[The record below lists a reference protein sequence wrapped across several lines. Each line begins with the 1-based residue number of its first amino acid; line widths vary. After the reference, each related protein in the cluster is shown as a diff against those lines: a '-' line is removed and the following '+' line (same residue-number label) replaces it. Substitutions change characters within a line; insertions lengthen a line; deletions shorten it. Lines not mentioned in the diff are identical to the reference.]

1 MKSGKLAIPPGL
13 VCQYNENTLVDLL
26 SSVIQGTNSFM
37 WSHFTCTV
45 LVLLY
50 DGKIVKCS
58 VLKED
63 INLNNPKIPILEK
76 KMASMEVDYAKATKL
91 LENAA

>member
-1 MKSGKLAIPPGL
+1 MKFWETI
-13 VCQYNENTLVDLL
+13 YNMD
-26 SSVIQGTNSFM
+26 SSDFHHILIVE
-37 WSHFTCTV
+37 

-58 VLKED
+58 ALKED